1 MKLLLGTT
9 LALFL
14 VGAPAYA
21 QEPDKD
27 KPKDEPKKEEP
38 KKNEAPKKG
47 KQEEPR
53 EKPKQEPDRRPE
65 DHAKPAQQNDHAQQQ
80 QQQERNRS
88 EQKVQQDRAQEQ
100 QRAQQTQQHTD
111 RNNNARENHAENHGN
126 VRRIP
131 EEKYRVNFGREHH
144 FHVQRSN
151 DRRFQYSGFWFTY
164 SDPWPG
170 DWDYNDDVYI
180 EEIDGEYYMFN
191 PRHPGIRILV
201 IVAD

>member
-38 KKNEAPKKG
+38 KKNEAPHKG
-47 KQEEPR
+47 KQEEPK
-53 EKPKQEPDRRPE
+53 EKPKQEPERRPE
-65 DHAKPAQQNDHAQQQ
+65 DRAKPAQQNDHAQQQ
-80 QQQERNRS
+80 QQEERNRN

-111 RNNNARENHAENHGN
+111 RNNNAQNHAENHGN

-131 EEKYRVNFGREHH
+131 EEKYRVSFGREHH
-144 FHVQRSN
+144 FHIQRSN

-170 DWDYNDDVYI
+170 DWDYNDDIYI
-180 EEIDGEYYMFN
+180 EEIDSEYYMFN
-191 PRHPGIRILV
+191 PRHPAVRILV
-201 IVAD
+201 VVAE